1 MPRYGVTGVRAKS
14 YKKRRKRERG
24 DPMVVNI
31 HVVHNERRT
40 RSSLKPFAAAEK
52 KRKKYLK
59 GKRFFFSFSKEKNDS
74 RHASR
79 EFVCVPAEIG
89 AN

>member
-1 MPRYGVTGVRAKS
+1 MYELKGT
-14 YKKRRKRERG
+14 RKGERERE

-52 KRKKYLK
+52 KRKKIF
-59 GKRFFFSFSKEKNDS
+59 KRQKVYFSFSKEKNDS

>member
-1 MPRYGVTGVRAKS
+1 MYELKGT
-14 YKKRRKRERG
+14 RKGERERE

-52 KRKKYLK
+52 KRKKIF
-59 GKRFFFSFSKEKNDS
+59 KRQKVFFFLSQRKKTILGTRRGNL
-74 RHASR
+74 
-79 EFVCVPAEIG
+79 FVFRPRSEPI
-89 AN
+89 N